1 MLRALSR
8 SRALRGFY
16 RIWWERAYGVS
27 PKDVFLVSSPR
38 SGNTWVRFMLL
49 QARPDFQEDDF
60 RHIEEIIPDMH
71 GAKPWF
77 RCGRANIV
85 KSHLTYWQPF
95 RRVVYLVRDGRAA
108 TLSNWKYQR
117 DEGTFNGEFMDFLNE
132 GHWPSSWGKHVSGWE
147 SAAETKLVVRY
158 EDLIESP
165 DKELGKIAS
174 ILGWSIS
181 TDHAK
186 RIAANSTKERM
197 RDLEW
202 NKKIK
207 LHRVGSSKF
216 SFKNFYTSEM
226 ERSFIK
232 SMPKS
237 ARKYL
242 DSSFEL

>member
-27 PKDVFLVSSPR
+27 PKDVFLVSYPR

-60 RHIEEIIPDMH
+60 HHIEEIIPDMH

-108 TLSNWKYQR
+108 TFSNWKYQR
-117 DEGTFNGEFMDFLNE
+117 DEGKHRLSFTEYLSE
-132 GHWPSSWGKHVSGWE
+132 TRWPSTWNEHVSAW
-147 SAAETKLVVRY
+147 AVAPETKLVIRY
-158 EDLIESP
+158 EE
-165 DKELGKIAS
+165 
-174 ILGWSIS
+174 
-181 TDHAK
+181 
-186 RIAANSTKERM
+186 IAANHRAPLGDLCKLLGWPVSPALIDRIVENSSKEKM
-197 RDLEW
+197 RAMEQSAGVR
-202 NKKIK
+202 
-207 LHRVGSSKF
+207 LHRVGGGGGESWRDVF
-216 SFKNFYTSEM
+216 DAEM
-226 ERSFIK
+226 EEEFLSKLSPVAAGFL
-232 SMPKS
+232 SPG
-237 ARKYL
+237 Y
-242 DSSFEL
+242 